1 MFGCS
6 SCDFYLD
13 ILCASLPTIIRHE
26 AHQRAL
32 ASRKVCNVICS
43 ICSGN
48 VQGFVFECGG
58 CSFILCYFCALLPS
72 KFTHRWD
79 KHPFLLTY
87 SPVEN
92 HMDEYYCEMCE
103 REVNPKR
110 WFYHC
115 VDCDQSFHTG
125 CVETFF
131 SDLHLNVKFGDTLK
145 VDKHSHLL
153 SCVRCPKNNC
163 QQPSCNSCGGLLLKD
178 SMAFECA
185 PCK

>member
-1 MFGCS
+1 MLFKMVQRLYVWLPWP

-13 ILCASLPTIIRHE
+13 VHPVRVLPYPLYIIRHE

-32 ASRKVCNVICS
+32 ASWKVCNILCS

-58 CSFILCYFCALLPS
+58 CSFILCYLCALLPS

-92 HMDEYYCEMCE
+92 HMAGWVLLWDVWARSKPQTVVLSLCRLWPIVPYRMCWNFFQWFAFKCE
-103 REVNPKR
+103 VWGHSQGWQTLPP
-110 WFYHC
+110 
-115 VDCDQSFHTG
+115 SF
-125 CVETFF
+125 F
-131 SDLHLNVKFGDTLK
+131 
-145 VDKHSHLL
+145 
-153 SCVRCPKNNC
+153 R
-163 QQPSCNSCGGLLLKD
+163 
-178 SMAFECA
+178 SM
-185 PCK
+185 P